1 MADVSV
7 IMSVGTVTASATL
20 SPSNARMIEFVDDLV
35 AVSGL
40 VPDGGGG
47 ERPVT
52 RQEAADQFVEDV
64 LSQLVGRAKNLK
76 RDRLARAADGL

>member
-7 IMSVGTVTASATL
+7 MMRVGAVIASATR
-20 SPSNARMIEFVDDLV
+20 SPTDARMVEFVDDLV
-35 AVSGL
+35 AVSGM

-52 RQEAADQFVEDV
+52 RQEAADQFAEDV
-64 LSQLVGRAKNLK
+64 LSQMVSRARNLK
-76 RDRLARAADGL
+76 RDRLASAADGL